1 MKVILL
7 DEIKGKGGEGDVVE
21 VAQGYAENFLFP
33 KKLAVAATKG
43 NLKQLDER
51 RNNIAKREAVRLA
64 TANETKAAFE
74 GKTVTVDVKV
84 GDEGILFGSVTAAMI
99 ADAIKDQL
107 GMDIDRKR
115 VELGKPIKVAGAH
128 TVAISL
134 YREIKA
140 EVVVLVGVTAEELAA
155 EAEVEETAEVAEDR
169 DRRGR
174 DRGCCRVAF
183 AATQQSCSKKGAL
196 GDQGALLFFAPG
208 ESIAVIEM
216 RSQCMGPFI
225 RLVR

>member
-43 NLKQLDER
+43 NLKQ
-51 RNNIAKREAVRLA
+51 
-64 TANETKAAFE
+64 
-74 GKTVTVDVKV
+74 VDVKV

-99 ADAIKDQL
+99 ADAIKAQL

-155 EAEVEETAEVAEDR
+155 EAEVEETAEVAEAETAE
-169 DRRGR
+169 
-174 DRGCCRVAF
+174 VETE
-183 AATQQSCSKKGAL
+183 AAA
-196 GDQGALLFFAPG
+196 
-208 ESIAVIEM
+208 E
-216 RSQCMGPFI
+216 
-225 RLVR
+225 

>member
-43 NLKQLDER
+43 NLDER

-99 ADAIKDQL
+99 ADAIKAQL

-155 EAEVEETAEVAEDR
+155 EAEVEEAAEVAEAETAE
-169 DRRGR
+169 
-174 DRGCCRVAF
+174 VETE
-183 AATQQSCSKKGAL
+183 AAA
-196 GDQGALLFFAPG
+196 
-208 ESIAVIEM
+208 E
-216 RSQCMGPFI
+216 
-225 RLVR
+225 

>member
-74 GKTVTVDVKV
+74 GKQVTVDVKV

-99 ADAIKDQL
+99 ADAS
-107 GMDIDRKR
+107 R
-115 VELGKPIKVAGAH
+115 
-128 TVAISL
+128 ISS
-134 YREIKA
+134 
-140 EVVVLVGVTAEELAA
+140 VWTSTASASSSVSPSRLP
-155 EAEVEETAEVAEDR
+155 VPTPSLSRCTAR
-169 DRRGR
+169 SRPRLSFSSRYRRGAR
-174 DRGCCRVAF
+174 CRG
-183 AATQQSCSKKGAL
+183 
-196 GDQGALLFFAPG
+196 
-208 ESIAVIEM
+208 
-216 RSQCMGPFI
+216 
-225 RLVR
+225 

>member
-84 GDEGILFGSVTAAMI
+84 GDKGILFGSV
-99 ADAIKDQL
+99 IKAQL

-115 VELGKPIKVAGAH
+115 VELGTPIKVAGAH
-128 TVAISL
+128 AVAISL

-155 EAEVEETAEVAEDR
+155 EAEVEEAAEVAEAETAE
-169 DRRGR
+169 
-174 DRGCCRVAF
+174 VETE
-183 AATQQSCSKKGAL
+183 AAA
-196 GDQGALLFFAPG
+196 
-208 ESIAVIEM
+208 E
-216 RSQCMGPFI
+216 
-225 RLVR
+225 

>member
-51 RNNIAKREAVRLA
+51 RNNIAKREAVRL
-64 TANETKAAFE
+64 
-74 GKTVTVDVKV
+74 

-99 ADAIKDQL
+99 ADAIKAQL

-155 EAEVEETAEVAEDR
+155 EAEVEEAAEVVEAETAEVETEAAAE
-169 DRRGR
+169 
-174 DRGCCRVAF
+174 
-183 AATQQSCSKKGAL
+183 
-196 GDQGALLFFAPG
+196 
-208 ESIAVIEM
+208 
-216 RSQCMGPFI
+216 
-225 RLVR
+225 

>member
-99 ADAIKDQL
+99 ADAIKAQL

-140 EVVVLVGVTAEELAA
+140 E
-155 EAEVEETAEVAEDR
+155 AEVEEAAEVAEAETAE
-169 DRRGR
+169 
-174 DRGCCRVAF
+174 VETE
-183 AATQQSCSKKGAL
+183 AAA
-196 GDQGALLFFAPG
+196 
-208 ESIAVIEM
+208 E
-216 RSQCMGPFI
+216 
-225 RLVR
+225 

>member
-51 RNNIAKREAVRLA
+51 RNNI
-64 TANETKAAFE
+64 TKAALE
-74 GKTVTVDVKV
+74 GKQVIVDVKV

-155 EAEVEETAEVAEDR
+155 DAEVEEAAEVAEAETAE
-169 DRRGR
+169 
-174 DRGCCRVAF
+174 VETE
-183 AATQQSCSKKGAL
+183 AAA
-196 GDQGALLFFAPG
+196 
-208 ESIAVIEM
+208 E
-216 RSQCMGPFI
+216 
-225 RLVR
+225 